1 MASLAVVLIILGCA
15 AYQYL
20 KGTFVKAFVTIIV
33 AIIASVVA
41 FSFFEVLANVFISR
55 SDNSRFLSIAPW
67 AQPLCFMLLFILTFA
82 ILQTAAAQLSRQP
95 IDLGL
100 LPERIGRVVCGII
113 LGLLTSGFLL
123 TALQMGPLSI
133 AYPYERFDLMKLEP
147 DNPDGVLLNADGF
160 ATGLFSMI
168 SNGSFSGKRSFA
180 TIHPDYLDQLFLNR
194 MISDISIITSNYPA
208 IEVQKPA
215 VWPAP
220 EAIKKR
226 VDFFVEELNRR
237 GKLEDE
243 PTGKSVP
250 MPGWLK
256 SGYDPTI
263 VRVAIRK
270 SALKTAQK
278 INAGTFTHPQLRLIC
293 KRKGYGEDRF
303 AGKGISVYPIGHL
316 KAADDIQISPGMK
329 IERDDFEQDTSKM
342 PIDFVFCVPNGF
354 EPVLVQF
361 KLNSIAEIPP
371 SAIVPLDKAPQEA
384 AVFISLPEAEKE
396 TGKTSRPSD
405 QSRRPG
411 TAPDRR
417 GLSNTT
423 KTITGLD
430 FDEE

>member
-15 AYQYL
+15 AYQYF
-20 KGTFVKAFVTIIV
+20 KGTFVKAVATIIV
-33 AIIASVVA
+33 AVCASVVA
-41 FSFFEVLANVFISR
+41 FSYFEVLANVFISR

-95 IDLGL
+95 IDLGF
-100 LPERIGRVVCGII
+100 LPERIGRSVCGVV
-113 LGLLTSGFLL
+113 LGLLTSGILL

-133 AYPYERFDLMKLEP
+133 AYPYQRFDLVKLEP
-147 DNPDGVLLNADGF
+147 DNPDRVLLNADGF
-160 ATGLFSMI
+160 ATGLFSII
-168 SNGSFSGKRSFA
+168 SNGSLSGKISFA
-180 TIHPDYLDQLFLNR
+180 TVHPDYLDQLFLNR
-194 MISDISIITSNYPA
+194 MITDISIITSNYPA

-250 MPGWLK
+250 MPGWPK

-263 VRVAIRK
+263 VRVGIRK

-293 KRKGYGEDRF
+293 KRKGYDQDRL
-303 AGKGISVYPIGHL
+303 AGKGINVYPIGHL

-329 IERDDFEQDTSKM
+329 IERDDFAQDTSKK

-354 EPVLVQF
+354 EPVMVQF

-371 SAIVPLDKAPQEA
+371 NAIVALDKAPEEA
-384 AVFISLPEAEKE
+384 ATFISTPEVKEE
-396 TGKTSRPSD
+396 TGKTSKPSD
-405 QSRRPG
+405 RPRRPG
-411 TAPDRR
+411 TDPDRR

-423 KTITGLD
+423 KGITGLD
-430 FDEE
+430 IDE